1 MKSKL
6 TGRQI
11 GQIIIATL
19 ALALI
24 VVQLLS
30 KSSSA
35 KVIGV
40 PANACLILAMILS
53 FIAEEKKKKEE
64 KE

>member
-24 VVQLLS
+24 VVQLLT
-30 KSSSA
+30 KNSSA

-40 PANACLILAMILS
+40 PANACLILSMILS
-53 FIAEEKKKKEE
+53 FIAEEKKKEE

>member
-24 VVQLLS
+24 VVQLLT
-30 KSSSA
+30 KNRSA

-40 PANACLILAMILS
+40 PANACLILSMILS
-53 FIAEEKKKKEE
+53 FIAEEKKKEE